1 MSLCGGRGGRGEKG
15 GEGRAYGVL
24 GDEHVAARE
33 EEADPGVVAVPHH
46 VARDNHVR
54 APLAV
59 QRHVPGAVHV
69 VVADLHADRSLP
81 ARSLLQLLEECT
93 PDACK
98 SRAAHG
104 APDVGAGVAH
114 VIPREAEG
122 VAGLNLEVPVAP
134 ELDAMPD
141 DVAHGVVGHDAH
153 AAEGQLDAAPV
164 RNDTAGILRRMQ
176 PRCQRYR
183 GSLPDMGHPV
193 VAEAE
198 GGGVVGEDG
207 GT

>member
-1 MSLCGGRGGRGEKG
+1 MCGCGG
-15 GEGRAYGVL
+15 GRAYGVL
-24 GDEHVAARE
+24 GDEDVAARE

-59 QRHVPGAVHV
+59 QRHIPGAVHV

-81 ARSLLQLLEECT
+81 PARSLLPPLEECN
-93 PDACK
+93 PDPCK

-134 ELDAMPD
+134 ELDAMASH
-141 DVAHGVVGHDAH
+141 VAHGVVGHDAH

-176 PRCQRYR
+176 SRRQ
-183 GSLPDMGHPV
+183 
-193 VAEAE
+193 
-198 GGGVVGEDG
+198 
-207 GT
+207 